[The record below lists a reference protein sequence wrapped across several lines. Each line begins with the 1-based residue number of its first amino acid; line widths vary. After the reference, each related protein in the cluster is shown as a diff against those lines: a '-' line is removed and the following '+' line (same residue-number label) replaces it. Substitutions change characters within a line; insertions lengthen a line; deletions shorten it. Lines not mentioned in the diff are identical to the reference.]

1 MSKILKLKEWLT
13 IEEAAT
19 RLSASA
25 GEVVSEA
32 DILRF
37 AIDGH
42 LTLSVYFVNHARGI
56 RGEIVP
62 YTETLWALVPPL
74 MLPDM
79 PLIGKAESPE
89 TTATIEQLP
98 DNLKRLLI
106 DNPEALHEGCRPFM
120 SSLKIDENRYLN
132 LESDVVTLRG
142 VWDLPMWGAEALDV
156 EHLYQNMVGG
166 PAVTLQSL
174 EGTFVQGSDGYVYQ
188 LQESWDHNEYQ
199 AGSKAQQ
206 DKIIRRAKEEGLAPE
221 TVETLMAQHAEHR
234 KKLLENMRSRED
246 SGKSDENY
254 YPAGGLPSD
263 STLVVRTA
271 ALRSF
276 EEKLLS
282 DDVLPEKPLHHR
294 ERQSVSQIIA
304 TLAAMAG
311 LDISMPYKADE
322 PLRKAAAKH
331 GIELPDS
338 PGTVVK
344 FLRAAAEHS
353 SKG

>member
-1 MSKILKLKEWLT
+1 
-13 IEEAAT
+13 
-19 RLSASA
+19 
-25 GEVVSEA
+25 
-32 DILRF
+32 
-37 AIDGH
+37 
-42 LTLSVYFVNHARGI
+42 
-56 RGEIVP
+56 
-62 YTETLWALVPPL
+62 
-74 MLPDM
+74 
-79 PLIGKAESPE
+79 
-89 TTATIEQLP
+89 
-98 DNLKRLLI
+98 
-106 DNPEALHEGCRPFM
+106 M

-132 LESDVVTLRG
+132 IERDVVTLRG

-174 EGTFVQGSDGYVYQ
+174 EGAFVQGSDGYVYQ
-188 LQESWDHNEYQ
+188 LKESWDYNEYQ

-206 DKIIRRAKEEGLAPE
+206 DEIKRRAEEEGLVPE
-221 TVETLMAQHAEHR
+221 AVETLMAQHAANR

-246 SGKSDENY
+246 SGKSYENY

-282 DDVLPEKPLHHR
+282 DDVPPEKPLHHR

-311 LDISMPYKADE
+311 LDISMPYKANE
-322 PLRKAAAKH
+322 PLRAAAAKH
-331 GIELPDS
+331 GIALPDS
-338 PGTVVK
+338 SETVVK
-344 FLRAAAEHS
+344 FLKAAAEHS
-353 SKG
+353 CKD